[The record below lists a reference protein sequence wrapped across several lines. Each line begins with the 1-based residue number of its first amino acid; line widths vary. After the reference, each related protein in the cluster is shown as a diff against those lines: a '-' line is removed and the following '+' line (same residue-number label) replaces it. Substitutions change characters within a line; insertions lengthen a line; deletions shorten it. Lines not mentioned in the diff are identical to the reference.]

1 MKLRLG
7 RKANNNGY
15 QKVDALN
22 YNGQLNINNIFMLV
36 ISIILI
42 LITIIY
48 GLKKLIGLRKYVK
61 KDIYF
66 NELKKLLKENDTHIV
81 NATSSY
87 KEAEGV
93 IRVGSFEELL
103 DARKIVEKKIAEL
116 KNRVDKL
123 EKKPKLVIIRIGDD
137 FASGKYVANKIKR
150 CSEVGIDSQIIHLK
164 ENITQLEVE
173 KTILKLNEDKDITG
187 ILLQLPIPKHLDE
200 DYLTNLIKDE
210 KDVDGFTIANMGKL
224 SLGLDGNIACTPRGI
239 ITLLKEF
246 DIEIESKDVLI
257 INRSNIVGKPLIQ
270 MFLKENA
277 TVTIAHSKTKNLKE
291 KVKLSDIVVTAVGK
305 INFLSADDF
314 SDNTTIIDVSINF
327 DEFGKMCGDISKD
340 NYSILIK
347 EKNCNITP
355 VPNGVGQMTVIEL
368 IEQTIEIA
376 EKKEN
381 IL

>member
-1 MKLRLG
+1 M
-7 RKANNNGY
+7 
-15 QKVDALN
+15 
-22 YNGQLNINNIFMLV
+22 
-36 ISIILI
+36 
-42 LITIIY
+42 T
-48 GLKKLIGLRKYVK
+48 
-61 KDIYF
+61 
-66 NELKKLLKENDTHIV
+66 
-81 NATSSY
+81 
-87 KEAEGV
+87 
-93 IRVGSFEELL
+93 LL

-224 SLGLDGNIACTPRGI
+224 SLGLDGNIACTPRGV

-246 DIEIESKDVLI
+246 NIDIESKDVLI
-257 INRSNIVGKPLIQ
+257 INRSNIVGKPLAQ
-270 MFLKENA
+270 LFLKENA
-277 TVTIAHSKTKNLKE
+277 TVTIAHSKTKNLKQ
-291 KVKLSDIVVTAVGK
+291 KIALSDIVVSAVGK
-305 INFLSADDF
+305 ANFLSADDF
-314 SDNTTIIDVSINF
+314 EDNTTIIDVSINF
-327 DEFGKMCGDISKD
+327 NELGKMCGDVNKED
-340 NYSILIK
+340 YDILIN
-347 EKNCNITP
+347 EKNCNLTP

-376 EKKEN
+376 EKN
-381 IL
+381 I